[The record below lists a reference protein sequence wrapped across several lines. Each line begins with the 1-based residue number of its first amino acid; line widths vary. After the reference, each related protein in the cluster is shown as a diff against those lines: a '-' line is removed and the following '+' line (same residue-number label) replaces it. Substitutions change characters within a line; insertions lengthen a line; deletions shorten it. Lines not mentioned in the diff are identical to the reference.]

1 MKKYK
6 GISYRITNYNLR
18 IVVDMYQEDE
28 LVDTLEF
35 NKATFIGEQDIDNEI
50 KEHISENY

>member
-1 MKKYK
+1 MKEYK

-50 KEHISENY
+50 EEYISENY